1 MSVPAVQHQIDPR
14 RRDDRV
20 VGVRQRTP
28 APNNRSA
35 QAKPRRPRRN
45 AAWQW
50 FALGLLGCLL
60 GILLWAVLL
69 RMTITLTPPLG
80 EARVVPLTD
89 VEFPITAIGESD
101 RMQIEAIRLE
111 STITITE
118 TGEALTEVPMPDG
131 RAKGTIMVI
140 NMLEQAVA
148 LPQGT
153 EFIASGGG
161 GEVRYMIDAPATI
174 PPAVTTSTLT
184 SRTTDYGQVEVT
196 VTARSAGSASN
207 VGENQ
212 ITTLLLPGQGP
223 ISNDN
228 GQIILRNAPIT
239 GGSETMRRIVSET
252 DEARLLGAAL
262 TKAYAQG
269 VSDLAAQATQRML
282 QIDDATID
290 PSPTQLGQPQIY
302 GEPQLTPAVGTVLD
316 PRNAQMQMTVQVT
329 FRAYAIKADQT
340 IQAQLQQVVPQRFQG
355 GSTPI
360 CRVGE
365 LSAFKV
371 SEWHPST
378 KAIVINGEIRCS
390 PQMPIPASV
399 INDLP
404 KQLQGVSNAQAQT
417 LLESLK
423 TKGIISG
430 YTLPTRDQLP
440 PLPQLIT
447 VRVGEAIAP

>member
-1 MSVPAVQHQIDPR
+1 MSVPVVQLQIDQR

-28 APNNRSA
+28 APNRAA
-35 QAKPRRPRRN
+35 QGKPRRPRRN

-50 FALGLLGCLL
+50 FALALLGCLL
-60 GILLWAVLL
+60 GILLWAILL

-89 VEFPITAIGESD
+89 VEFPIAAIGNADS
-101 RMQIEAIRLE
+101 MQIEAIRLE
-111 STITITE
+111 NTITITE

-161 GEVRYMIDAPATI
+161 GEVRYMLDAPATV

-184 SRTTDYGQVEVT
+184 SRTTDYGQVEVA

-223 ISNDN
+223 IANDN

-269 VSDLAAQATQRML
+269 MRDLADQATQRML
-282 QIDDATID
+282 QIDESTIE
-290 PSPTQLGQPQIY
+290 PSAIQLGQPQVY

-316 PRNAQMQMTVQVT
+316 PRNAEMQMMVQVT
-329 FRAYAIKADQT
+329 FRVYAIKADQT

-371 SEWHPST
+371 AEWYPT
-378 KAIVINGEIRCS
+378 TTAIVINGEIRCS
-390 PQMPIPASV
+390 PQMPIPAAV

-404 KQLQGVSNAQAQT
+404 KQLQGVSNAQATT
-417 LLESLK
+417 LLEALK

-430 YTLPTRDQLP
+430 YTLPSRDQLP

-447 VRVGEAIAP
+447 VRIGEAIVP

>member
-1 MSVPAVQHQIDPR
+1 MSVPVVQLQIDQR

-28 APNNRSA
+28 APNRAA
-35 QAKPRRPRRN
+35 QGKPRRPRRN

-50 FALGLLGCLL
+50 FALALLGCLL
-60 GILLWAVLL
+60 GILLWAILL

-89 VEFPITAIGESD
+89 VEFPIAAIGNADS
-101 RMQIEAIRLE
+101 MQIEAIRLE
-111 STITITE
+111 NTITITE

-161 GEVRYMIDAPATI
+161 GEVRYMLDAPATV

-184 SRTTDYGQVEVT
+184 SRTTDYGQVEVA

-269 VSDLAAQATQRML
+269 MRDLADQATQRML
-282 QIDDATID
+282 QIDESTIE
-290 PSPTQLGQPQIY
+290 PSAIQLGQPQVY

-316 PRNAQMQMTVQVT
+316 PRNAEMQMMVQVT

-371 SEWHPST
+371 AEWYPT
-378 KAIVINGEIRCS
+378 TTAIVINGEIRCS
-390 PQMPIPASV
+390 PQMPIPAAV

-404 KQLQGVSNAQAQT
+404 KQLQGVSNAQATT
-417 LLESLK
+417 LLEALK

-430 YTLPTRDQLP
+430 YTLPSRDQLP

-447 VRVGEAIAP
+447 VRIGEAIVP

>member
-1 MSVPAVQHQIDPR
+1 MSVPVVQLQIDQR

-28 APNNRSA
+28 APNRAA
-35 QAKPRRPRRN
+35 QGKPRRPRRN

-50 FALGLLGCLL
+50 FALALLGCLL
-60 GILLWAVLL
+60 GILLWAILL

-89 VEFPITAIGESD
+89 VEFPIAAIGNADS
-101 RMQIEAIRLE
+101 MQIEAIRLE
-111 STITITE
+111 NTITITE

-161 GEVRYMIDAPATI
+161 GEVRYMLDAPATV

-184 SRTTDYGQVEVT
+184 SRTTDYGQVEVA

-223 ISNDN
+223 IANDN

-269 VSDLAAQATQRML
+269 MRDLADQATQRML
-282 QIDDATID
+282 QIDESTIE
-290 PSPTQLGQPQIY
+290 PSAIQLGQPQVY

-316 PRNAQMQMTVQVT
+316 PRNAEMQMMVQVT

-371 SEWHPST
+371 AEWYPT
-378 KAIVINGEIRCS
+378 TTAIVINGEIRCS
-390 PQMPIPASV
+390 PQMPIPAAV

-404 KQLQGVSNAQAQT
+404 KQLQGVSNAQATT
-417 LLESLK
+417 LLEALK

-430 YTLPTRDQLP
+430 YTLPSRDQLP

-447 VRVGEAIAP
+447 VRIGEAIVP

>member
-1 MSVPAVQHQIDPR
+1 MSVPVVQHQIDQR

-20 VGVRQRTP
+20 VGARQRTP
-28 APNNRSA
+28 VPNRAA
-35 QAKPRRPRRN
+35 QGKPRRPRRN

-50 FALGLLGCLL
+50 FALALLGGLL

-69 RMTITLTPPLG
+69 RMTITLIPPLG

-89 VEFPITAIGESD
+89 VAFPIAAIGNADS
-101 RMQIEAIRLE
+101 MQIEAVRLE

-161 GEVRYMIDAPATI
+161 GEVRYMLDAPATV

-269 VSDLAAQATQRML
+269 MRDLADQATQRML
-282 QIDDATID
+282 QIDESTIE
-290 PSPTQLGQPQIY
+290 PSAIQLGQPQVY
-302 GEPQLTPAVGTVLD
+302 GAPQLTPVVGTVLD
-316 PRNAQMQMTVQVT
+316 PRNAEMQMTVAVT
-329 FRAYAIKADQT
+329 FRVYAIKADQT

-371 SEWHPST
+371 AEWHPT
-378 KAIVINGEIRCS
+378 TTAIVINGEIRCS
-390 PQMPIPASV
+390 PQMPIPAAV
-399 INDLP
+399 VNDLP

-417 LLESLK
+417 LLEELK
-423 TKGIISG
+423 AKGIISG

-447 VRVGEAIAP
+447 VRVGEATIP

>member
-1 MSVPAVQHQIDPR
+1 
-14 RRDDRV
+14 
-20 VGVRQRTP
+20 
-28 APNNRSA
+28 
-35 QAKPRRPRRN
+35 
-45 AAWQW
+45 
-50 FALGLLGCLL
+50 
-60 GILLWAVLL
+60 
-69 RMTITLTPPLG
+69 
-80 EARVVPLTD
+80 
-89 VEFPITAIGESD
+89 
-101 RMQIEAIRLE
+101 
-111 STITITE
+111 
-118 TGEALTEVPMPDG
+118 
-131 RAKGTIMVI
+131 
-140 NMLEQAVA
+140 
-148 LPQGT
+148 
-153 EFIASGGG
+153 
-161 GEVRYMIDAPATI
+161 
-174 PPAVTTSTLT
+174 LT

-207 VGENQ
+207 VGENK

-223 ISNDN
+223 INNDN

-239 GGSETMRRIVSET
+239 GGSETMRRIVSEV

-269 VSDLAAQATQRML
+269 VSDLNTQATQRML
-282 QIDDATID
+282 QIDDTTID
-290 PSPTQLGQPQIY
+290 PSATQLGQPQVY

-371 SEWHPST
+371 AEWHPST
-378 KAIVINGEIRCS
+378 TAIVINGEIRCS

-417 LLESLK
+417 LLEALK
-423 TKGIISG
+423 TKGIISD

-440 PLPQLIT
+440 PLSQLIT
-447 VRVGEAIAP
+447 VRIGEATAP

>member
-1 MSVPAVQHQIDPR
+1 
-14 RRDDRV
+14 
-20 VGVRQRTP
+20 
-28 APNNRSA
+28 
-35 QAKPRRPRRN
+35 
-45 AAWQW
+45 
-50 FALGLLGCLL
+50 
-60 GILLWAVLL
+60 
-69 RMTITLTPPLG
+69 
-80 EARVVPLTD
+80 
-89 VEFPITAIGESD
+89 
-101 RMQIEAIRLE
+101 
-111 STITITE
+111 
-118 TGEALTEVPMPDG
+118 MPDG

-184 SRTTDYGQVEVT
+184 SRTIDYGQVEVT

-223 ISNDN
+223 IDNDN

-239 GGSETMRRIVSET
+239 GGSETMRRIVSEA
-252 DEARLLGAAL
+252 DETRLLGAAL
-262 TKAYAQG
+262 TNAYAQG

-290 PSPTQLGQPQIY
+290 PSATQLGQPQIY

-316 PRNAQMQMTVQVT
+316 PRNAQMQITVQVT

-378 KAIVINGEIRCS
+378 TAIVINGEIRCS

-417 LLESLK
+417 LLEALK

>member
-1 MSVPAVQHQIDPR
+1 MSVPLVQHQIDSR

-28 APNNRSA
+28 ANRAA

-45 AAWQW
+45 VVWQW
-50 FALGLLGCLL
+50 VALALLGCLL
-60 GILLWAVLL
+60 GVLLWAVLL
-69 RMTITLTPPLG
+69 RLTITLIPPLG
-80 EARVVPLTD
+80 EARVVPLTE
-89 VEFPITAIGESD
+89 VEFPIVAIGD
-101 RMQIEAIRLE
+101 ADNMQIAAVRLD

-131 RAKGTIMVI
+131 RAKGTVMIV
-140 NMLEQAVA
+140 NTLDQAVP

-161 GEVRYMIDAPATI
+161 GEVRFMIDAPATV

-184 SRTTDYGQVEVT
+184 SRTTEFGQFEVT

-207 VGENQ
+207 VGENT

-223 ISNDN
+223 IANGN
-228 GQIILRNAPIT
+228 GQIVLRNAPIT
-239 GGSETMRRIVSET
+239 GGSETMRRIVSEA
-252 DEARLLGAAL
+252 DEARLIGAAL
-262 TKAYAQG
+262 TNAYAQG
-269 VSDLAAQATQRML
+269 LADLNDQATQRML
-282 QIDDATID
+282 QIDELTLEPAAR
-290 PSPTQLGQPQIY
+290 QLGQPQVY
-302 GEPQLTPAVGTVLD
+302 GEPQLMPVVGTVLD
-316 PRNAQMQMTVQVT
+316 PRNAEMYVTVQVK

-340 IQAQLQQVVPQRFQG
+340 IQAQLQQVVPQRFQAG
-355 GSTPI
+355 NTPI

-371 SEWHPST
+371 AEWRPT
-378 KAIVINGEIRCS
+378 TTAIVINGEIRCS
-390 PQMPIPASV
+390 PQMPIPATV

-404 KQLQGVSNAQAQT
+404 KQLQGKSNVQATT
-417 LLESLK
+417 LLDALK
-423 TKGIISG
+423 TQGIISG
-430 YTLPTRDQLP
+430 YTLPSRDQLP

-447 VRVGEAIAP
+447 VRIGEAFTP

>member
-1 MSVPAVQHQIDPR
+1 MSVPVVQHQIDQR

-28 APNNRSA
+28 APNRAA
-35 QAKPRRPRRN
+35 QGKPRRPRRN

-50 FALGLLGCLL
+50 FALALLGGLL
-60 GILLWAVLL
+60 GILLWAILL
-69 RMTITLTPPLG
+69 RMTITLIPPLG

-89 VEFPITAIGESD
+89 VAFPIAAIGNADS
-101 RMQIEAIRLE
+101 MQIEAVRLE

-161 GEVRYMIDAPATI
+161 GEVRYMLDAPATV

-184 SRTTDYGQVEVT
+184 SRTTDYGQVEVA

-207 VGENQ
+207 VGENSV
-212 ITTLLLPGQGP
+212 TTLLLPGQGP
-223 ISNDN
+223 IANDN

-239 GGSETMRRIVSET
+239 GGSETMRRIVSEV

-269 VSDLAAQATQRML
+269 VSDLNTQATQRML
-282 QIDDATID
+282 QIDDTTID

-302 GEPQLTPAVGTVLD
+302 GEPKLTPAVGTVLD

-365 LSAFKV
+365 FSAFKV
-371 SEWHPST
+371 AEWQAT
-378 KAIVINGEIRCS
+378 TTAIVINGEIRCS
-390 PQMPIPASV
+390 PQMPIPAAV
-399 INDLP
+399 VNDLP
-404 KQLQGVSNAQAQT
+404 KQLQGVSNAQATT
-417 LLESLK
+417 LLEELK
-423 TKGIISG
+423 AKGIISG

-447 VRVGEAIAP
+447 VRVGEATIP

>member
-1 MSVPAVQHQIDPR
+1 MSVPVVQLPIDPR

-28 APNNRSA
+28 APNRA
-35 QAKPRRPRRN
+35 APAKPRRPRRN

-69 RMTITLTPPLG
+69 RMTITLIPPLG

-89 VEFPITAIGESD
+89 VEFPIAAVGKAD
-101 RMQIEAIRLE
+101 NMQIEAVRLE
-111 STITITE
+111 STVTITE

-131 RAKGTIMVI
+131 RAKGSIIVI
-140 NMLEQAVA
+140 NMLEQAVT

-153 EFIASGGG
+153 EFVASGGG
-161 GEVRYMIDAPATI
+161 GEVRFMLDEPATV

-184 SRTTDYGQVEVT
+184 SRTTEYGNVEVA

-207 VGENQ
+207 VGENK

-223 ISNDN
+223 IDNDN
-228 GQIILRNAPIT
+228 GQIILRNTPIT

-252 DEARLLGAAL
+252 DESRLLGAAL

-269 VSDLAAQATQRML
+269 MSDLAGQATQRML
-282 QIDDATID
+282 QIDDTTVD
-290 PSPTQLGQPQIY
+290 PSATQLGQPQVY

-316 PRNAQMQMTVQVT
+316 PRNAEMHITVRVT
-329 FRAYAIKADQT
+329 FRAYATKSAQT

-371 SEWHPST
+371 AEWHPT
-378 KAIVINGEIRCS
+378 ATAIVINGEIRCS
-390 PQMPIPASV
+390 PQMPIPAAV
-399 INDLP
+399 VNDLP

-447 VRVGEAIAP
+447 VRIGEATAP